1 MLKSFSS
8 QLSPTALTL
17 LVALDLPRLV
27 LSHKPPASRLVS
39 CKNVKV
45 YWPLGCCGFT
55 TQPQLPS
62 PSSQLRSVWPAQFV
76 IKVSSSEAPKNLGR
90 KMSLSTKESVWGGR
104 TQAWWG
110 CSAGLLPK
118 EPCGAHFCFK
128 APSALLCYCVSCKG
142 SSCFRRKPDSTWQGL
157 HLLAPGLFQL
167 VLHHT
172 KADHRLLS
180 LNCSAVIMVCPSC
193 MEQAAATA
201 GVGQECCSFPLLP
214 TRLVQK
220 LSLNGPP
227 EHSQNMQRWSS
238 LFHLM
243 LKKINS
249 HFNISL
255 LFF

>member
-1 MLKSFSS
+1 MVSEHNHNSL
-8 QLSPTALTL
+8 PPALNSE
-17 LVALDLPRLV
+17 VPDLPNSSPRSAL
-27 LSHKPPASRLVS
+27 LK
-39 CKNVKV
+39 
-45 YWPLGCCGFT
+45 
-55 TQPQLPS
+55 LPKLWGGKCHC
-62 PSSQLRSVWPAQFV
+62 PLRSLSEEAGPRLPKDPCGPHFCC
-76 IKVSSSEAPKNLGR
+76 EAP
-90 KMSLSTKESVWGGR
+90 W
-104 TQAWWG
+104 
-110 CSAGLLPK
+110 
-118 EPCGAHFCFK
+118 
-128 APSALLCYCVSCKG
+128 ALLCYCKG
-142 SSCFRRKPDSTWQGL
+142 SSCSRSKPDSTWQGL

-167 VLHHT
+167 FLHHT

-193 MEQAAATA
+193 TEQAATTA

-214 TRLVQK
+214 PHLVQK

-255 LFF
+255 FFLKQQTNW